1 MDSKDTGADLEFGGY
16 AKEQEISTLENVEAT
31 DDQAVV
37 EKDPDSINAGLHRG
51 LKDRRKYWHAQIQ
64 KILNAYI

>member
-1 MDSKDTGADLEFGGY
+1 MDLKDTGNSADLEFGGY

-51 LKDRRKYWHAQIQ
+51 LKDRRKY
-64 KILNAYI
+64 